1 MRPKSEIYTPKR
13 DDEHPYHFHMRS
25 LPPPDME
32 QSLISFTSQKEGIRK
47 GTKTGKRE
55 QVEWKSEMTE
65 WKWRTLSDTIDRRT
79 NIKESARHENEKQQ
93 SVEQGNSM
101 TNRGDRRKRE
111 ETIKFMGEWQM
122 WRVFIRISRSIL
134 ILKKWMVKLC
144 CGLPCFCWFKKV
156 T

>member
-13 DDEHPYHFHMRS
+13 DDEHPDYFHMRS

-32 QSLISFTSQKEGIRK
+32 QSVISFSSQKEGIRK

-79 NIKESARHENEKQQ
+79 NMKESARHENEKQQ

-101 TNRGDRRKRE
+101 TNRGDRRKR
-111 ETIKFMGEWQM
+111 
-122 WRVFIRISRSIL
+122 R
-134 ILKKWMVKLC
+134 
-144 CGLPCFCWFKKV
+144 
-156 T
+156 